1 MHPLSML
8 RAHLEFASKTD
19 DPISAYIC
27 TLPYIVECAR
37 SALREAKRSDEVN
50 VAYTYGVWCI
60 YWNSVDNHLQKV
72 DEFLCAMN
80 RRYAQYERI
89 VSNPVSRE
97 CICRTTDV
105 VASCRIGLSEMFRGL
120 ESRNRAQ
127 ETFTS

>member
-1 MHPLSML
+1 MHPLSIMC
-8 RAHLEFASKTD
+8 AHLEFASKTY
-19 DPISAYIC
+19 DPISAYVD
-27 TLPYIVECAR
+27 TLSYIVECAR

-72 DEFLCAMN
+72 DGFLCAMN
-80 RRYAQYERI
+80 RRYVQYERI

-97 CICRTTDV
+97 CICRTADV
-105 VASCRIGLSEMFRGL
+105 IASCRIGLSEMFRGL

-127 ETFTS
+127 EPFTC

>member
-8 RAHLEFASKTD
+8 CAHLEFAWKTD
-19 DPISAYIC
+19 NPVDAYISI
-27 TLPYIVECAR
+27 LSYIVGCTR
-37 SALREAKRSDEVN
+37 SALREAKRSNDIN

-80 RRYAQYERI
+80 RTYVQYERI

-97 CICRTTDV
+97 CICRTADV
-105 VASCRIGLSEMFRGL
+105 IASCRIGLSEMFRGL

-127 ETFTS
+127 